1 MPGQK
6 TPDQEHDMRSTT
18 VAVHNLSRCYESQ
31 RGFFRRQRQVIQAL
45 SNVSLSVQEGEIFGL
60 IGPNGAGKTTLI
72 KILTTLLIP
81 SSGRAEVL
89 GCDVATQARQI
100 RPQINFIF
108 GGERGLY
115 WRLSAYNNLSYFA
128 DLYQIDR
135 KVAKARI
142 QHYLT
147 LVDLWERR
155 HERVEGFS
163 KGMKQRLHIAKA
175 LINAPKV
182 LFLDE
187 PTLGLDPVAA
197 RTLRTLISDVRASG
211 VTIFLTSHYMLEM
224 EALCDRIAVVKDG
237 AILKLDTPSGL
248 KQLLHGLDVVEVQL
262 PGTGAEV
269 EAHLRHRPKVVTTT
283 MTNSG
288 HLQTLTIQSNDALA
302 TMAFLQ
308 DYCTTLDPARLFRR
322 PPNLEDAYVKLV
334 GGAE

>member
-1 MPGQK
+1 MQP
-6 TPDQEHDMRSTT
+6 TT
-18 VAVHNLSRCYESQ
+18 VAVSHLSRVYTRTS
-31 RGFFRRQRQVIQAL
+31 GFFRRRGRTIHAL
-45 SNVSLSVQEGEIFGL
+45 SDISLTVQRGEIFGL

-81 SSGRAEVL
+81 SSGHAEVL
-89 GCDVATQARQI
+89 GLDVASQARQI
-100 RPQINFIF
+100 RSQINFIF

-115 WRLSAYNNLSYFA
+115 WRLSAYDNLSYFA

-155 HERVEGFS
+155 HEQVEGFS

-175 LINAPKV
+175 LINTPKV

-197 RTLRTLISDVRASG
+197 RMLRSLICDVRADG
-211 VTIFLTSHYMLEM
+211 VTIFLTSHYMFEM
-224 EALCDRIAVVKDG
+224 EALCDRIAVLKDG
-237 AILKLDTPSGL
+237 AILTMDTPSGL
-248 KQLLHGLDVVEVQL
+248 KQLLHGSDVVEVQL

-269 EAHLRHRPKVVTTT
+269 ELRLRQRPEVISTI
-283 MTNSG
+283 MTESG
-288 HLQTLTIQSNDALA
+288 HLQTLTIQSHDLPA
-302 TMAFLQ
+302 TIAFLQ
-308 DYCTTLDPARLFRR
+308 ATCTTLDPTRLLRR
-322 PPNLEDAYVKLV
+322 PPNLEDVYVKLV
-334 GGAE
+334 GGVE

>member
-1 MPGQK
+1 MQP
-6 TPDQEHDMRSTT
+6 TT
-18 VAVHNLSRCYESQ
+18 VAVSHLSRTYERTS
-31 RGFFRRQRQVIQAL
+31 GFFRRRQQIIQAL
-45 SNVSLSVQEGEIFGL
+45 SEVSLTVQRGEIFGL

-72 KILTTLLIP
+72 KILTTLLMP

-89 GCDVATQARQI
+89 GLDVATQARQI

-115 WRLSAYNNLSYFA
+115 WRLSAYDNLSYFA

-135 KVAKARI
+135 KAAKARI

-147 LVDLWERR
+147 LVELWDRR
-155 HERVEGFS
+155 HEAVEGFS

-175 LINAPKV
+175 LINMPKV

-197 RTLRTLISDVRASG
+197 RTLRSLICDVRATG

-224 EALCDRIAVVKDG
+224 EALCDRIAVLKGG
-237 AILKLDTPSGL
+237 AILTMDTPDGL
-248 KQLLHGLDVVEVQL
+248 KQLLRGSDVLELQL

-269 EAHLRHRPKVVTTT
+269 EPYLRHRPEVISTT
-283 MTNSG
+283 MTDSG
-288 HLQTLTIQSNDALA
+288 HLQTLTIQSTDASA
-302 TMAFLQ
+302 TIAFLQ
-308 DYCTTLDPARLFRR
+308 AIGAAFDPTRLLRR

-334 GGAE
+334 GGVE

>member
-1 MPGQK
+1 MHP
-6 TPDQEHDMRSTT
+6 TT
-18 VAVHNLSRCYESQ
+18 VAVSHLSRSYERTS
-31 RGFFRRQRQVIQAL
+31 GFLLRRRQTIQAL
-45 SNVSLSVQEGEIFGL
+45 TNVSLTVQQGEIFGL

-81 SSGRAEVL
+81 TSGRAEVL
-89 GCDVATQARQI
+89 GFDVATEARRI

-115 WRLSAYNNLSYFA
+115 WRLSAYDNLTYFA

-147 LVDLWERR
+147 LVDLWDRR
-155 HERVEGFS
+155 HEQVEGFS

-175 LINAPKV
+175 LINSPKV

-197 RTLRTLISDVRASG
+197 RTLRSLIREVQASG

-224 EALCDRIAVVKDG
+224 EALCDRIAVLKEG
-237 AILKLDTPSGL
+237 AILTLDTPAGL
-248 KQLLHGLDVVEVQL
+248 KQLLQGLDVVEVQL

-269 EAHLRHRPKVVTTT
+269 ESYLRQRPEVFSTT
-283 MTNSG
+283 MTDSG
-288 HLQTLTIQSNDALA
+288 HLQTLTIQSHDVAA
-302 TMAFLQ
+302 TIAFLQ
-308 DYCTTLDPARLFRR
+308 NACTTFDLARLIRR
-322 PPNLEDAYVKLV
+322 PPTLEDVYVKLV